1 MAWARHGSGP
11 PLLIVSCWLSHLQH
25 DWHSPVWRHF
35 LDDLGDIA
43 TVVRYDERGFGLS
56 DWAVE
61 DFSLERR
68 LADLETLVEATGLS
82 RFAVLGM
89 SGGAPVALAYAHAHP
104 ERVTRMVLY
113 GAMAAGGMTQE
124 DSDEEAAFL
133 AMIRAGW
140 ARPDPLFR
148 RVFTNAFIPDASE
161 QQMEWMD
168 ELQRT
173 STNTDNAVC
182 SRIARHEIDVSHLLP
197 DIAVPT
203 LVLHAD
209 DDRVAP
215 EWGTEARGRHP
226 RRPAGDARLAQP
238 RAALRRAGVA
248 GVPPGGRRLHRAG
261 ARVRCRST
269 TSPTGSGRSC
279 CSLPRASTTP
289 RSRTGSPSA
298 CGRSSGTSRTST
310 SSSACPA
317 VRPAPPRWPGC
328 SPDNAYASA
337 AKPAVPTAPRLRVGA
352 DERGPLLIPTF
363 FTSGDHAVPTKKETP
378 MSNKAVVS
386 LATGLEDPERVTVA
400 FLVAVAAAEQGR
412 PTLMFLTKEAVRL
425 ATPGV
430 AVGTACDGCPPLP
443 ELLERYLAAGG
454 SYLVCPLCFNARALD
469 PEDLIKG
476 AELGGTVPM
485 WQWIGD
491 EGATSFSY

>member
-1 MAWARHGSGP
+1 M
-11 PLLIVSCWLSHLQH
+11 
-25 DWHSPVWRHF
+25 
-35 LDDLGDIA
+35 
-43 TVVRYDERGFGLS
+43 VRYDERGFGLS

-113 GAMAAGGMTQE
+113 GAMAAGGLTQE

-182 SRIARHEIDVSHLLP
+182 SRIARHQIDVSHLLP

-215 EWGTEARGRHP
+215 EWGIKLA
-226 RRPAGDARLAQP
+226 AGIPDARLVMLNSRNHVLLSDEPAWQVF
-238 RAALRRAGVA
+238 RREVA
-248 GVPPGGRRLHRAG
+248 
-261 ARVRCRST
+261 
-269 TSPTGSGRSC
+269 
-279 CSLPRASTTP
+279 
-289 RSRTGSPSA
+289 
-298 CGRSSGTSRTST
+298 
-310 SSSACPA
+310 
-317 VRPAPPRWPGC
+317 
-328 SPDNAYASA
+328 DFI
-337 AKPAVPTAPRLRVGA
+337 
-352 DERGPLLIPTF
+352 E
-363 FTSGDHAVPTKKETP
+363 
-378 MSNKAVVS
+378 
-386 LATGLEDPERVTVA
+386 PERVSVPVDHLSDREREILLLAAEGMDNTEIADRLTLSVRTVERHFQNVYLKLGLSGRTA
-400 FLVAVAAAEQGR
+400 RTAAVAR
-412 PTLMFLTKEAVRL
+412 VL
-425 ATPGV
+425 A
-430 AVGTACDGCPPLP
+430 
-443 ELLERYLAAGG
+443 
-454 SYLVCPLCFNARALD
+454 
-469 PEDLIKG
+469 
-476 AELGGTVPM
+476 
-485 WQWIGD
+485 
-491 EGATSFSY
+491 